1 MTGWRCR
8 RRHVHVWSVL
18 LSFLPDDANEA
29 LASQA
34 CFRARV
40 VVRSTRKK
48 SRAKQIS
55 SNSNERSSCLL
66 FVFCFLSV
74 VCGLSASTWKDIN
87 DGAVVVSRKV
97 DVQTK
102 VSASD
107 EEENG
112 EQRTTTKKTTSGLTI
127 QSFP

>member
-1 MTGWRCR
+1 MRDLL
-8 RRHVHVWSVL
+8 VFFLFSV
-18 LSFLPDDANEA
+18 
-29 LASQA
+29 
-34 CFRARV
+34 
-40 VVRSTRKK
+40 
-48 SRAKQIS
+48 
-55 SNSNERSSCLL
+55 SCLW
-66 FVFCFLSV
+66 SV

>member
-66 FVFCFLSV
+66 CFLFSV
-74 VCGLSASTWKDIN
+74 LLSLWSVSFHVEGHQRRCGGGIK
-87 DGAVVVSRKV
+87 
-97 DVQTK
+97 
-102 VSASD
+102 
-107 EEENG
+107 EEG
-112 EQRTTTKKTTSGLTI
+112 
-127 QSFP
+127 

>member
-74 VCGLSASTWKDIN
+74 VCGLWS
-87 DGAVVVSRKV
+87 VSFHV
-97 DVQTK
+97 
-102 VSASD
+102 
-107 EEENG
+107 EG
-112 EQRTTTKKTTSGLTI
+112 HQRRCGGGIKEG
-127 QSFP
+127 